1 MPGVFSLY
9 PHLRNLCNLRME
21 SVVWGGAMDV
31 RLSLTLR
38 ERRSESVSLEELGE
52 SLGLSPQ
59 RLVREIDELSRRG
72 FVIEN
77 NPVLGLQLVGAP
89 ESLIEEEVAHGL
101 AARRVGRRVRC
112 VESATSTNDL
122 AWEAAAGGREESD
135 GLAVLAEYQTGGRGR
150 RGNRWLAPPH
160 SSVLCSVVVWLPD
173 SPGQAAVLTRA
184 TALAA
189 ARAIEDHSGASVGIK
204 WPNDVVVEDRKVGG
218 ILVEARPV
226 ARQEGPVVIGI
237 GINCTQ
243 GLEAFPAEIRPA
255 VASLGML
262 GEEPDRTLLAR
273 SLLVRLDE
281 VLGRMVD
288 PDGGAAIARDAATR
302 CSTLGRRITVQ
313 EGGEAYTGEVVDLDA
328 DYGLVLRL
336 REGGIRTFP
345 AMTTHVVG

>member
-1 MPGVFSLY
+1 
-9 PHLRNLCNLRME
+9 
-21 SVVWGGAMDV
+21 MDV
-31 RLSLTLR
+31 RLSLMLR
-38 ERRSESVSLEELGE
+38 ETRLRPVPAEELGAA
-52 SLGLSPQ
+52 LALSPQ
-59 RLVREIDELSRRG
+59 RLAREIDELSRRG

-77 NPVLGLQLVGAP
+77 NPVLGLRLADAP
-89 ESLIEEEVAHGL
+89 ESLIQEEVAHGL

-112 VESATSTNDL
+112 LESCASTNDL
-122 AWEAAAGGREESD
+122 AWEAAARGREESD

-160 SSVLCSVVVWLPD
+160 SSVLASVVVWLGNAA
-173 SPGQAAVLTRA
+173 GQAAVLTRA
-184 TALAA
+184 SALAA
-189 ARAIEDHSGASVGIK
+189 ARAIEDRSGADVGIK
-204 WPNDVVVEDRKVGG
+204 WPNDLVVEDRKVGG

-243 GLEAFPAEIRPA
+243 GPEAFPEEIRPA

-262 GEEPDRTLLAR
+262 GEQPDRTLLAR

-281 VLGRMVD
+281 VLGQMAEAD
-288 PDGGAAIARDAATR
+288 GAAGIARDAAAR
-302 CSTLGRRITVQ
+302 CKTLGRRIAVQ
-313 EGGEAYTGEVVDLDA
+313 EDGILYVGEVIDLDT

-336 REGGIRTFP
+336 TDGGMRTFP

>member
-1 MPGVFSLY
+1 M
-9 PHLRNLCNLRME
+9 N
-21 SVVWGGAMDV
+21 V
-31 RLSLTLR
+31 RLSLMLR
-38 ERRSESVSLEELGE
+38 ERRSQPVLAEELGE

-59 RLVREIDELSRRG
+59 RLVREIDELARRG

-77 NPVLGLQLVGAP
+77 NPVLGLRLVGTP
-89 ESLIEEEVAHGL
+89 ESLIEEEVAHGS

-112 VESATSTNDL
+112 LESAASTNDL
-122 AWEAAAGGREESD
+122 AWEAAARGREESD

-160 SSVLCSVVVWLPD
+160 SSILCSVVVWM
-173 SPGQAAVLTRA
+173 PGAAGRAAVLTRA
-184 TALAA
+184 SGLATALA
-189 ARAIEDHSGASVGIK
+189 IEDCGGAGVGIK
-204 WPNDVVVEDRKVGG
+204 WPNDLVVEDRKVGG

-226 ARQEGPVVIGI
+226 AGEVGPVVIGV

-243 GLEAFPAEIRPA
+243 GPEAFPAEIRPA
-255 VASLGML
+255 VASLVGLKML

-281 VLGRMVD
+281 VLGRMAD
-288 PDGGAAIARDAATR
+288 PDGAAAIAADAAAR
-302 CSTLGRRITVQ
+302 CRTLGRRITVQ
-313 EGGEAYTGEVVDLDA
+313 EGGEAYTGEVTDLDA

-336 REGGIRTFP
+336 REGGLRTFP